1 MKYLDWVKV
10 TVEKEKYAKYGIHK
24 GMYGWICDEEKSAG
38 GTWLVDFPQGGAK
51 DDIAD
56 IAIPES
62 DMIEAPDARIS
73 VTELIKR
80 QWDIRENK
88 VPAGP
93 ELGYLDCVEVI
104 AERASYAQ
112 KGIHKGMRGIVWDDS
127 VTEWL
132 GGWYVLF
139 PLYENDYVKNPEVV
153 IAEGDMR
160 KIPEEA
166 ERVKAWIMAQKAV

>member
-24 GMYGWICDEEKSAG
+24 GMYGWICDEEKYQDGA
-38 GTWLVDFPQGGAK
+38 WLVDFPQGGAK
-51 DDIAD
+51 DDIMFTG
-56 IAIPES
+56 ILES
-62 DMIEAPDARIS
+62 DMVEAPDARIS

-88 VPAGP
+88 VQTGP
-93 ELGYLDCVEVI
+93 EIGYLDCVEVT
-104 AERASYAQ
+104 AERDSYAQ
-112 KGIHKGMRGIVWDDS
+112 KGIHKGMRGIVWS
-127 VTEWL
+127 EKCSKLVE
-132 GGWYVLF
+132 GWYVLF

-166 ERVKAWIMAQKAV
+166 DRVKQWILAQKAT

>member
-1 MKYLDWVKV
+1 MQEMDWVQV
-10 TVEKEKYAKYGIHK
+10 IVEKEKYARQGIHK
-24 GMYGWICDEEKSAG
+24 GMYGWICDDKKSAG

-51 DDIAD
+51 NDITDAG
-56 IAIPES
+56 ILES
-62 DMIEAPDARIS
+62 DMIEAPDADVSI
-73 VTELIKR
+73 TELIKR

-88 VPAGP
+88 VPAVEGI
-93 ELGYLDCVEVI
+93 GYLDCVEVT
-104 AERASYAQ
+104 AEREAYA
-112 KGIHKGMRGIVWDDS
+112 KEGIHKGMRGIVWDDS

-166 ERVKAWIMAQKAV
+166 ERVKAWIMAQKAT